1 MHIIRQWKCFL
12 TCWGLRKPKYEPF
25 ITHIRG
31 TLKDKND
38 KGRTWQWG
46 IFLQLWKLLEVVKH
60 WRKTYGFACL
70 LQMFFKEKYY
80 FCYFIT
86 QNRVLWL
93 LWSII
98 SIINTFNATWHLIKY
113 RSILWRKSLETSMMN
128 LKLFQIFQYRYVL
141 KSRYFWQHYADFL
154 IWILLWLTT
163 FAKLFNIWPVHCF
176 SIITYTFTGLTNVWI
191 FVYKIVL
198 HIAKLL
204 YLYLRS

>member
-1 MHIIRQWKCFL
+1 MHIIRQWKFFL

-86 QNRVLWL
+86 QNRVFWL

-113 RSILWRKSLETSMMN
+113 RSILWRKSFETIYDES
-128 LKLFQIFQYRYVL
+128 KTVSDISVSICIEKSIF
-141 KSRYFWQHYADFL
+141 
-154 IWILLWLTT
+154 LTT
-163 FAKLFNIWPVHCF
+163 LCRF
-176 SIITYTFTGLTNVWI
+176 SDLNTLMTYYICQTVQYLTST
-191 FVYKIVL
+191 
-198 HIAKLL
+198 LL
-204 YLYLRS
+204 LNNYL